1 MIQAND
7 QLKNLAF
14 PFREYY
20 AYYKLA
26 ERLKDQLDDFFSK
39 SPKAF
44 LNELSKKP
52 AFGSSEYIC
61 LKTEVVTDNSLTNLE
76 QLLRGFLGIAGT
88 TSARTITRS
97 YEGLNWTYFD
107 ELFLQYQNV
116 WGENADIGRRTKM
129 GDFWRRARNC
139 DYSLRT
145 TIMEGHTAMDLID
158 LISAASGFRN
168 FEDFLQKE
176 FGTNYEQKE
185 DYSLR
190 DLYQKVPPTSQQ
202 PELSLTRKKT
212 IKRKTFET
220 RAQELTSRPHKPLYF
235 IGRERE
241 QYDLEKALVESQKVI
256 IQGERG
262 MGKTAL
268 ASDYY
273 HRMLEKN
280 RYAQVAWLFCG
291 AGIYTSLARLAI
303 QELENQGGISEKE
316 RIEVLVRKFEK
327 EGAGML
333 LVLDNAN
340 DREELGRFLMQYHYL
355 SIHVLVTTYC
365 SDLPRE
371 WLHMNLQP
379 LPPGKSRELFLRYY
393 DKESGEGFDILLDK
407 FLAAVLYNTLLIEV
421 LSKQLEKVFR
431 QGDGLSE
438 FLLKLEENGFYI
450 QRSHAIIESEYVFCH
465 RNGDRHQATLTEIMD
480 LMYDFSQLDN
490 PMRKLLIN
498 LALLPAENHSL
509 ELLLDLFN
517 PDDHS
522 EFQAGL
528 QYLFSAGW
536 IGGDGRSRFGL
547 HSVIKQVTIGKNKA
561 SLWKEGN
568 DLILQLMK
576 FLKYDRF
583 KDNLQFRIFW
593 IPYAVEVE
601 NCLPDIFDSF
611 FYHFLDTLANTL
623 QEIDGFSNLVLARK
637 YSEKVLY
644 LDLKSSNEDSPSVA
658 TRKANLAVIL
668 SSLGG
673 KRNLKM
679 AIKIFRLTLTSN
691 LKYFGET
698 SPEVA
703 ISRSNLALALR
714 SLGGDLNLRESL
726 QLMRISLDS
735 DLKNFGKKSPIVA
748 LRRSNL
754 AMVLEDLES
763 NSNLEEAYLHLSLA
777 LFSDIKNFG
786 DTSPTVTKT
795 SLNLAGLLVKLDGKD
810 NLKKALNFARTSLAK
825 NLANY
830 GDGAVS
836 VVYSRLHLAMILK
849 RLNGKDNHSEAENLL
864 RVSLKS
870 ILANYGEN
878 APLTAEAR
886 SNLAE
891 VLENSDGKN
900 SFLEALKLQRLALC
914 SDCKNFGETSPIVSI
929 RKETLAGLLRKM
941 GGKNNLRRATKLLRQ
956 ALASDI
962 ANFGVRA
969 PKVAT
974 KLSNLA
980 ITLKDIGGDQNLN
993 EALQL
998 MQFALDSDLS
1008 NFGNNKPRV
1017 ANMQSIK
1024 AIILMDIGGTS
1035 NLILACEL
1043 LRQSLSSDQY
1053 NFGNNAPRVAIKQS
1067 NLAMVLKKIGGEYN
1081 LQKAKGLLE
1090 LAINTYTLNYG
1101 LDHPGTKTIKENL
1114 EKVNKGL
1121 KNLSEG
1127 NNNPDQI

>member
-1 MIQAND
+1 MPDTSKVGKLIQAND

-39 SPKAF
+39 SPEAF
-44 LNELSKKP
+44 LNELSKNP

-88 TSARTITRS
+88 TNGRVITRS
-97 YEGLNWTYFD
+97 YQGLNWTYFD
-107 ELFLQYQNV
+107 ELFLQYRNV

-139 DYSLRT
+139 DYTLRT
-145 TIMEGHTAMDLID
+145 TIMEGHSAMDLMD

-176 FGTNYEQKE
+176 FGTNYEEKE
-185 DYSLR
+185 DLSLQ

-202 PELSLTRKKT
+202 PEISLTRKKT

-220 RAQELTSRPHKPLYF
+220 RAQELNSRPHKPLYF

-241 QYDLEKALVESQKVI
+241 QYDLEKALVESGKVI

-303 QELENQGGISEKE
+303 RELENQGDISEKE
-316 RIEVLVRKFEK
+316 RIEVLVQKFEK

-379 LPPGKSRELFLRYY
+379 LSPGKSRELFLRYY

-407 FLAAVLYNTLLIEV
+407 FLAAILYNTLLIEV

-431 QGDGLSE
+431 KGNGLSE

-450 QRSHAIIESEYVFCH
+450 QRSYAIIESEYVFCH

-509 ELLLDLFN
+509 ELLLDLFD

-561 SLWKEGN
+561 SLWQEGKDLVIRLNNLLEYNKGN
-568 DLILQLMK
+568 DNVVS
-576 FLKYDRF
+576 R
-583 KDNLQFRIFW
+583 
-593 IPYAVEVE
+593 IPYIGYATEVSSCFLEVSHSTTNSLFNNTANILMELGGEINLLLAKTYLETAVKSELS
-601 NCLPDIFDSF
+601 NSGNFSPMAATF
-611 FYHFLDTLANTL
+611 HANLAT
-623 QEIDGFSNLVLARK
+623 IYRK
-637 YSEKVLY
+637 IGG
-644 LDLKSSNEDSPSVA
+644 
-658 TRKANLAVIL
+658 KANLRSATDLLNIALKSDLLNFGAKSPQVAVL
-668 SSLGG
+668 H
-673 KRNLKM
+673 
-679 AIKIFRLTLTSN
+679 
-691 LKYFGET
+691 
-698 SPEVA
+698 
-703 ISRSNLALALR
+703 SNLALVLQD
-714 SLGGDLNLRESL
+714 LGGDHNIKEAIK
-726 QLMRISLDS
+726 LMRLSLNS
-735 DLKNFGKKSPIVA
+735 DLKNFGELSVQVATRRNNLASALWYFGGNSNLHEAADLLRKVIKTDHKIFGEESTKVA
-748 LRRSNL
+748 LGRSNLALILKDIGGEKNLNWARKLLQLSLSSELANFGEDSENVSRVRTNLASVLISHSGSNNLKEASKLLRKALSHSLSNFAEASPHIAAIQAMLADVLCKLEGKDNLIEAHKLAELSLDSALLNFGDESPYVAVRRSNL
-754 AMVLEDLES
+754 AL
-763 NSNLEEAYLHLSLA
+763 
-777 LFSDIKNFG
+777 
-786 DTSPTVTKT
+786 
-795 SLNLAGLLVKLDGKD
+795 
-810 NLKKALNFARTSLAK
+810 
-825 NLANY
+825 
-830 GDGAVS
+830 
-836 VVYSRLHLAMILK
+836 
-849 RLNGKDNHSEAENLL
+849 
-864 RVSLKS
+864 
-870 ILANYGEN
+870 
-878 APLTAEAR
+878 
-886 SNLAE
+886 
-891 VLENSDGKN
+891 
-900 SFLEALKLQRLALC
+900 
-914 SDCKNFGETSPIVSI
+914 I
-929 RKETLAGLLRKM
+929 RK
-941 GGKNNLRRATKLLRQ
+941 
-956 ALASDI
+956 
-962 ANFGVRA
+962 
-969 PKVAT
+969 
-974 KLSNLA
+974 
-980 ITLKDIGGDQNLN
+980 
-993 EALQL
+993 
-998 MQFALDSDLS
+998 
-1008 NFGNNKPRV
+1008 
-1017 ANMQSIK
+1017 
-1024 AIILMDIGGTS
+1024 
-1035 NLILACEL
+1035 
-1043 LRQSLSSDQY
+1043 
-1053 NFGNNAPRVAIKQS
+1053 
-1067 NLAMVLKKIGGEYN
+1067 
-1081 LQKAKGLLE
+1081 
-1090 LAINTYTLNYG
+1090 
-1101 LDHPGTKTIKENL
+1101 
-1114 EKVNKGL
+1114 
-1121 KNLSEG
+1121 
-1127 NNNPDQI
+1127 